1 MFEPPAAPS
10 TLEFAWKTEKK
21 LRVREGQLIQS
32 ILHVKNAGRGMT
44 MMTAVVGERRGSEA

>member
-10 TLEFAWKTEKK
+10 SLEFAWKTEKK

-44 MMTAVVGERRGSEA
+44 MMTAVVGERRGSET